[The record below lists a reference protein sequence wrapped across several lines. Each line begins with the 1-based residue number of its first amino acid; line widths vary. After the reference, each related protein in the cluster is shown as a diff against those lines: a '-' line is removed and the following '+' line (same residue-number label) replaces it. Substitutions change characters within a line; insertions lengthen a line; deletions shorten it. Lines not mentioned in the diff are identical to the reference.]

1 MRKTYEEMLHDSFCK
16 YMQKNHG
23 EDWVDRYCQEEQENM
38 LREFCSGAEWFKSLF
53 PMMYFPP
60 CIMPED
66 IMKPTESE
74 GEEIIIATTDDYII
88 FYKHRG
94 YDIAYREYWK
104 GHHNDKW
111 KWKVRYGRYVDDDE
125 ILCWMR
131 TVI

>member
-1 MRKTYEEMLHDSFCK
+1 MKQKLEEAAEEYYERHKIHLAKDIFRPRV
-16 YMQKNHG
+16 
-23 EDWVDRYCQEEQENM
+23 VDI
-38 LREFCSGAEWFKSLF
+38 FKSGAEWFKSLF

-66 IMKPTESE
+66 IMKNTESV
-74 GEEIIIATTDDYII
+74 GEETIVATTHDYII

-104 GHHNDKW
+104 GHHNNKW
-111 KWKVRYGRYVDDDE
+111 KWKVKYGRYVDDDE

-131 TVI
+131 KEF